1 MVTNSVSTGRTMLL
15 AAVLLAAAFA
25 APSRPLAA
33 QDRPCKTCE
42 DSSSE
47 VRLRVYRA
55 EIDRLRVLV
64 EAMRNQ
70 RDPQMAQA
78 LRATDSALRQMDPQ
92 RKQTALQL
100 DRVESLL
107 RERAGD
113 RLLVDP
119 NMRHLVLGL
128 DSLQKRMKFQFSFMP
143 PVPPGYMGVNYSGE
157 AMWEE
162 RTDEAVVHHFEYP
175 VVESVEIE
183 SPAAR
188 AGIVAGDTI
197 LAYNGRDIRERSISL
212 TRMLQPGSIVR
223 VRLRNRGRVREAVVT
238 VARRPAA
245 LAQPVVVVDAEPY
258 VYMTAPSVPLPPRTP
273 RPGRAPQP
281 PRAPVE
287 PAEPLIA
294 LDPIGPV
301 LATSDGATIMVIAG
315 AQVSRLNEGL
325 REYFGSSEGVLV
337 VNVAR
342 GSPAERAGLRGG
354 DLIVRCAGDAVT
366 SPASFQRAVRRAA
379 TGETRSLPLVVLRK
393 NATRELT
400 LKW

>member
-1 MVTNSVSTGRTMLL
+1 MVRYSVPMGRPMLL
-15 AAVLLAAAFA
+15 AVMLAVAVSM
-25 APSRPLAA
+25 APSRSLVA
-33 QDRPCKTCE
+33 QERHCKSCE

-55 EIDRLRVLV
+55 EIDRLRALV
-64 EAMRNQ
+64 EAMRSQ
-70 RDPQMAQA
+70 QDPQMAQA

-107 RERAGD
+107 RARAGD
-113 RLLVDP
+113 RVLVDA
-119 NMRHLVLGL
+119 NMRQLVLGL

-157 AMWEE
+157 AMWEQ

-197 LAYNGRDIRERSISL
+197 LAYNGRDIRERSVSL
-212 TRMLQPGSIVR
+212 TRMLQPGSTVR

-238 VARRPAA
+238 VALRPAA

-258 VYMTAPSVPLPPRTP
+258 VYSTSPAMVAPRPPRVRGTP
-273 RPGRAPQP
+273 PP
-281 PRAPVE
+281 PRAPV
-287 PAEPLIA
+287 EPLIA
-294 LDPIGPV
+294 LDPIASTFMTGE
-301 LATSDGATIMVIAG
+301 AAIMVIAG

-325 REYFGSSEGVLV
+325 REYFGSSDGVLV

-354 DLIVRCAGDAVT
+354 DIIVRCAGNAVT

-379 TGETRSLPLVVLRK
+379 TRDTRSLPLVVLRK